1 MLDQKAIE
9 KLREALELG
18 KALASLRQQE
28 TKEDQSDAIGQ
39 FDAGLRILDACLHDT
54 TWRSQD
60 LKKVFDR
67 LLFGRQDIP
76 DGALAGMIK
85 RVNDSMNETR

>member
-1 MLDQKAIE
+1 MRSGSSMQ
-9 KLREALELG
+9 
-18 KALASLRQQE
+18 
-28 TKEDQSDAIGQ
+28 
-39 FDAGLRILDACLHDT
+39 ACAFWMRADT